1 MSLKINVKSCILL
14 LIVLAITIFLWAVP
28 TEFYGIPGLTVVQQ
42 RVIALFAFAALMWLF
57 EVVPSWTTSLM
68 VIVLALLT
76 VSDKGLGFL
85 CTPDAGK
92 LVEYK
97 SIMSAFANPVIMLFL
112 GGFVLAIM
120 AEKYGLDVTMARSIL
135 KLFGKR
141 PAFVLL
147 GFLVLIAV
155 FSMFMSNTATAAM
168 MLGFLTPVLK
178 SLPAD
183 DKGRVG
189 LAMAIPISANI
200 GGIGTPIGTPPNG
213 TAKGEL
219 EAIGMSIDFA
229 EWAVRMMPFV
239 LIMILFAWV
248 LLMWFFPFKS
258 KEIVI
263 NIPKKEVKADWK
275 LYAVWIIFFTT
286 ILLWVTEGVT
296 KINANVV
303 ALIPLAL
310 FTCLGLF
317 TKEDIK
323 QIDWS
328 VLWLVAGGFALG
340 TALNGTELA
349 KILIEAIPFAGMNVI
364 LIFAIGAG
372 VCYLLSN
379 FISNSATAALLIP
392 ILIVVAQAMADPAAA
407 NNEIFV
413 AFGGTKAMVVF
424 VATAAS
430 LAMCLPIST
439 PPNAIAFSTGL
450 IKTKDMTKFGII
462 IGLVGLVFAFFWLT
476 KICPFG
482 YSEGELPVVET
493 PAAVVEETVV
503 EVAAV
508 EGETV
513 DFVEVEAAVDTL
525 AVKAE

>member
-1 MSLKINVKSCILL
+1 MTKKINVKYCILL
-14 LIVLAITIFLWAVP
+14 PIVLLITIFLWAVP
-28 TEFYGIPGLTVVQQ
+28 TDFYGIEALTVAQQ

-57 EVVPSWTTSLM
+57 EIVPSWTTSLM

-85 CTPDAGK
+85 CTPEAGQ
-92 LVEYK
+92 LVGYK
-97 SIMSAFANPVIMLFL
+97 SLMSAFADPVIMLFL

-120 AEKYGLDVTMARSIL
+120 AEKYGLDVTMARFIL
-135 KLFGKR
+135 KLFGKN
-141 PAFVLL
+141 PKFVLL
-147 GFLVLIAV
+147 GFLLLIAV

-189 LAMAIPISANI
+189 LAMAIPIAANI

-213 TAKGEL
+213 TAKGAL
-219 EAIGMSIDFA
+219 EAAGMAVDFA
-229 EWAVRMMPFV
+229 DWAIRMMPFV
-239 LIMILFAWV
+239 LVMIIFAWV
-248 LLMWFFPFKS
+248 LLQLFFPFKS
-258 KEIVI
+258 KEVII
-263 NIPKKEVKADWK
+263 NIPKKEVKKDWK
-275 LYAVWIIFFTT
+275 LYTVWIVFFAT
-286 ILLWVTEGVT
+286 IALWVTESLT
-296 KINANVV
+296 KINSNVV
-303 ALIPLAL
+303 ALIPLAVY
-310 FTCLGLF
+310 TCTGLF

-323 QIDWS
+323 EIDWS

-340 TALNGTELA
+340 TALNGTGLA
-349 KILIEAIPFAGMNVI
+349 QVLITSIPFDTMPVV

-372 VCYLLSN
+372 VCFLLSN

-407 NNEIFV
+407 NNEMFM
-413 AFGGTKAMVVF
+413 ALGGTKAMVIF

-439 PPNAIAFSTGL
+439 PPNAIAFSSGL
-450 IKTKDMTKFGII
+450 IKTKDMAMCGII

-476 KICPFG
+476 KIFPF
-482 YSEGELPVVET
+482 
-493 PAAVVEETVV
+493 A
-503 EVAAV
+503 
-508 EGETV
+508 
-513 DFVEVEAAVDTL
+513 
-525 AVKAE
+525 

>member
-1 MSLKINVKSCILL
+1 MSKKINVKYCILL
-14 LIVLAITIFLWAVP
+14 PVVLLITIFLWAVP
-28 TEFYGIPGLTVVQQ
+28 TDFYGIEALTVTQQ

-57 EVVPSWTTSLM
+57 EIVPSWTTSLM

-85 CTPDAGK
+85 CTPDAGQ
-92 LVEYK
+92 LVGYK
-97 SIMSAFANPVIMLFL
+97 SLMSAFADPVIMLFL

-120 AEKYGLDVTMARSIL
+120 AEKYGLDVTMARFIL
-135 KLFGKR
+135 KLFGKK
-141 PAFVLL
+141 PHFVLL

-183 DKGRVG
+183 DKGRIG
-189 LAMAIPISANI
+189 LAMAIPIAANL

-213 TAKGEL
+213 TAKGAL
-219 EAIGMSIDFA
+219 EAAGMSVDFM
-229 EWAVRMMPFV
+229 EWALRMVPFV
-239 LIMILFAWV
+239 LVMIVFAWI
-248 LLMWFFPFKS
+248 LLQVFFPFKS

-263 NIPKKEVKADWK
+263 DIPKKEVKKDWK
-275 LYAVWIIFFTT
+275 LYTVWIVFFAT
-286 ILLWVTEGVT
+286 IALWVTESLT

-303 ALIPLAL
+303 ALVPLAVY
-310 FTCLGLF
+310 TCTGLF
-317 TKEDIK
+317 TKDDIK
-323 QIDWS
+323 EIDWS

-340 TALNGTELA
+340 TALNGTGLA
-349 KILIEAIPFAGMNVI
+349 KVLITSIPFDAMSVV
-364 LIFAIGAG
+364 LVFAIGAG
-372 VCYLLSN
+372 VCFLLSN

-407 NNEIFV
+407 NNEMFM
-413 AFGGTKAMVVF
+413 ALGGTKAMVIF

-450 IKTKDMTKFGII
+450 IKTKDMAVCGII

-476 KICPFG
+476 KIFPF
-482 YSEGELPVVET
+482 PI
-493 PAAVVEETVV
+493 A
-503 EVAAV
+503 
-508 EGETV
+508 
-513 DFVEVEAAVDTL
+513 
-525 AVKAE
+525 